1 MSQTDTNSNENK
13 SYVNER
19 KFTVYPSDFV
29 KGIKKLWWMCILLAA
44 LFGGGMFFN
53 SYRSYSPSYTVS
65 ATFTVSTQN
74 SSASIG
80 GISVYSFYYDS
91 TTAAQLASTFPYL
104 LNSNLLG
111 DMICEDM
118 GITSI
123 PVKMNASA
131 VQGSNMFTLSVTGKD
146 PQLTYD
152 ILQSVIK
159 NYPSVA
165 RYVVGNIKLTMITT
179 PTVPT
184 KPSNSTDYITDGIK
198 GAVAGI
204 AAGFM
209 LIVIYALSRK
219 TIRTKNDV
227 KNELN
232 CEYIGTIPQ
241 VRFKKHKIQTD
252 RSVLFTN
259 DKAGPGFLESVRVLR
274 NTFTNALGSKDKI
287 IMVTSTAPGEGKTTV
302 LTNLA
307 ISLADYDKKILL
319 IDGDLRNPSVA
330 KILRLNPD
338 ELNWHTETEKYKIA
352 DLEEY
357 NISFMSIDN
366 SDLRKQR
373 FINNDNIRSIF
384 DSVRD
389 SYDYIF
395 VDAPPCGLVSDALYI
410 AQEADAAFYVIYQD
424 AVRIGKIRSG
434 LDGLMSTD
442 VKIIGCVI
450 NGAVSGI
457 TGYGHNYG
465 YGHYGYGYR
474 YGRGYGGKYSK
485 NYGYGYGYGT
495 PEVPDYIEEAEK
507 NAEKESAPAENSD
520 GGKHKE
526 KEKRSLKKSRRKKD
540 VGDEKI

>member
-19 KFTVYPSDFV
+19 RIIVYPSDFV
-29 KGIKKLWWMCILLAA
+29 KGLRKLWWLCLLLAA
-44 LFGGGMFFN
+44 LLGSGMFYN
-53 SYRSYSPSYTVS
+53 AYRSYSPRYTVS
-65 ATFTVSTQN
+65 ATFTVSTQT

-104 LNSNLLG
+104 LNSNLLS

-118 GITSI
+118 DISYI
-123 PVKMNASA
+123 PVSMEASA
-131 VQGSNMFTLSVTGKD
+131 VEGSNMFTLSVTGKD

-165 RYVVGNIKLTMITT
+165 KYVVGNIKLTMITT

-184 KPSNSTDYITDGIK
+184 GPSNSSDYVTDGIK
-198 GAVAGI
+198 GACIGF
-204 AAGFM
+204 AAGVLF
-209 LIVIYALSRK
+209 IVIYALSRK
-219 TIRTKNDV
+219 TVRTKSDI
-227 KNELN
+227 KKELN
-232 CEYIGTIPQ
+232 CTYLGTVPQ
-241 VRFKKHKIQTD
+241 VRFKKHKTPTD
-252 RSVLFTN
+252 HSVLFTN
-259 DKAGPGFLESVRVLR
+259 DKAGPGFLESIRVLR
-274 NTFTNALGSKDKI
+274 NTFTNSISENDKI

-307 ISLADYDKKILL
+307 ISLADFDKKILL

-330 KILRLNPD
+330 KILKLNLD
-338 ELNWHTETEKYKIA
+338 EVNWHTETEKYKIA
-352 DLEEY
+352 YLEEC

-366 SDLRKQR
+366 SDLKKQR
-373 FINNDNIRSIF
+373 FINNDDMRKIF
-384 DSVRD
+384 DAVRD

-424 AVRIGKIRSG
+424 AVRIGKIKSG
-434 LDGLMSTD
+434 LDGLMSTN
-442 VKIIGCVI
+442 VKIVGCVI
-450 NGAVSGI
+450 NGAVSGLA
-457 TGYGHNYG
+457 GYGHDYG
-465 YGHYGYGYR
+465 YGHYGYGYYG
-474 YGRGYGGKYSK
+474 YGRHSK
-485 NYGYGYGYGT
+485 KYGYGYGN
-495 PEVPDYIEEAEK
+495 PEVPDEIEK
-507 NAEKESAPAENSD
+507 NEKKRESESESVYENPDS
-520 GGKHKE
+520 GERG
-526 KEKRSLKKSRRKKD
+526 EKRALKKSRRKKD

>member
-19 KFTVYPSDFV
+19 RIIVYPSDFV
-29 KGIKKLWWMCILLAA
+29 KGLRKLWWLCLLLAA
-44 LFGGGMFFN
+44 LLGSGMFYN
-53 SYRSYSPSYTVS
+53 AYRNYSPRYTVS
-65 ATFTVSTQN
+65 ATFTVSTQT

-104 LNSNLLG
+104 LNSNLLS

-118 GITSI
+118 DISYI
-123 PVKMNASA
+123 PVSMEASA
-131 VQGSNMFTLSVTGKD
+131 VEGSNMFTLSVTGKD

-165 RYVVGNIKLTMITT
+165 KYVVGNIKLTMITT

-184 KPSNSTDYITDGIK
+184 GPSNSSDYVTDGIK
-198 GAVAGI
+198 GACMGF
-204 AAGFM
+204 AAGVLF
-209 LIVIYALSRK
+209 IVIYALSRK
-219 TIRTKNDV
+219 TVRTKSDI

-232 CEYIGTIPQ
+232 CTYLGTVPQ
-241 VRFKKHKIQTD
+241 VRFKKHKTPTD
-252 RSVLFTN
+252 HSVLFTN
-259 DKAGPGFLESVRVLR
+259 DKAGPGFLESIRVLR
-274 NTFTNALGSKDKI
+274 NTFTNSISENDKI

-330 KILRLNPD
+330 KILRLNLD
-338 ELNWHTETEKYKIA
+338 DVTWHTETEKYKIA
-352 DLEEY
+352 YLEEC

-366 SDLRKQR
+366 SDLKKQR
-373 FINNDNIRSIF
+373 FINNDDIRKIF
-384 DSVRD
+384 DAVKD

-424 AVRIGKIRSG
+424 AVRIGKIKSG
-434 LDGLMSTD
+434 LDGLMSTN
-442 VKIIGCVI
+442 VKIVGCVI
-450 NGAVSGI
+450 NGAVSGLA
-457 TGYGHNYG
+457 GYGHNYG
-465 YGHYGYGYR
+465 YGHYGYGYYG
-474 YGRGYGGKYSK
+474 YGRHSK
-485 NYGYGYGYGT
+485 KYGYGYGN
-495 PEVPDYIEEAEK
+495 PEVPDDMEKNEKNQETEAEFV
-507 NAEKESAPAENSD
+507 NEKSD
-520 GGKHKE
+520 SQGRS
-526 KEKRSLKKSRRKKD
+526 EKRALKKGRRKKD

>member
-19 KFTVYPSDFV
+19 KFTVYSSDFV
-29 KGIKKLWWMCILLAA
+29 KGIKKLWWTCILFAA

-104 LNSNLLG
+104 LNSNLLS

-123 PVKMNASA
+123 PVKMNAAA

-165 RYVVGNIKLTMITT
+165 KYVVGNIKLTMITT

-184 KPSNSTDYITDGIK
+184 KPSNSNDYITDGIK
-198 GAVAGI
+198 GAAAGI
-204 AAGFM
+204 AAGLV

-219 TIRTKNDV
+219 TVRTKNDV

-232 CEYIGTIPQ
+232 CDYIGTIPQ

-319 IDGDLRNPSVA
+319 IDGDLRNPSAA
-330 KILRLNPD
+330 KVLRLNPD

-357 NISFMSIDN
+357 NISFMLIDN

-373 FINNDNIRSIF
+373 FINNDDIRNIF
-384 DSVRD
+384 DSVKD

-424 AVRIGKIRSG
+424 AVRIGKIKSG

-465 YGHYGYGYR
+465 YGHYGYG
-474 YGRGYGGKYSK
+474 GKYSK

-507 NAEKESAPAENSD
+507 KAEKESAPAENTE

>member
-274 NTFTNALGSKDKI
+274 NTFTNALDSKDKI

>member
-1 MSQTDTNSNENK
+1 MSQTDTNSKDNK
-13 SYVNER
+13 AYVNER
-19 KFTVYPSDFV
+19 KITVYPSDFI
-29 KGIKKLWWMCILLAA
+29 KGIKKLWWTCILLAVLA
-44 LFGGGMFFN
+44 GGGMFFN
-53 SYRSYSPSYTVS
+53 SYRSYTPKYTVS

-104 LNSNLLG
+104 LNSNLLS

-131 VQGSNMFTLSVTGKD
+131 VAGSNMFTLSVTGRD

-165 RYVVGNIKLTMITT
+165 KYVVGNIKLTMITT

-184 KPSNSTDYITDGIK
+184 KPSNSSGYVTDGIK
-198 GAVAGI
+198 GTAIGF
-204 AAGFM
+204 AAGLA

-219 TIRTKNDV
+219 TVRTKEDV
-227 KNELN
+227 RNELN

-241 VRFKKHKIQTD
+241 VRFKKHKVQTD
-252 RSVLFTN
+252 CSVLFTN
-259 DKAGPGFLESVRVLR
+259 DKAGAGFLESVRVLR
-274 NTFTNALGSKDKI
+274 NTFTHALGGKDKI

-307 ISLADYDKKILL
+307 ISLADYDKKVLL

-330 KILRLNPD
+330 KLLGLNLD
-338 ELNWHTETEKYKIA
+338 ELNWHTETEKYKIT
-352 DLEEY
+352 DLGEY

-366 SDLRKQR
+366 SDLKKQR
-373 FINNDNIRSIF
+373 FINSGDIKSIF
-384 DSVRD
+384 DSVRN

-434 LDGLMSTD
+434 LDGLMSTN

-450 NGAVSGI
+450 NGAGSGI
-457 TGYGHNYG
+457 AGYGHSYGYGSYG
-465 YGHYGYGYR
+465 YGHYGYGHY
-474 YGRGYGGKYSK
+474 GYGGKYLKDSA
-485 NYGYGYGYGT
+485 YGN
-495 PEVPDYIEEAEK
+495 PEVPDYMEDTESKTET
-507 NAEKESAPAENSD
+507 ESAPAEKTD
-520 GGKHKE
+520 GAKHNE

>member
-29 KGIKKLWWMCILLAA
+29 KGIKKLWWTCILLAV

-104 LNSNLLG
+104 LNSNLLS

-131 VQGSNMFTLSVTGKD
+131 VSGSNMFTLSVTGKD

-165 RYVVGNIKLTMITT
+165 KYVVGNIKLTMITT

-184 KPSNSTDYITDGIK
+184 KPSNSSDYITDGIK
-198 GAVAGI
+198 GAAAGI
-204 AAGFM
+204 AAGLV

-219 TIRTKNDV
+219 TVRTKNDV

-319 IDGDLRNPSVA
+319 IDGDLRNPSAA
-330 KILRLNPD
+330 KILRLNFN

-373 FINNDNIRSIF
+373 FINNDDIRSIF
-384 DSVRD
+384 DSVKD

-424 AVRIGKIRSG
+424 AVRIGKIKSG

-495 PEVPDYIEEAEK
+495 PEVPDYVEQAEK
-507 NAEKESAPAENSD
+507 KAEDESASAENTE

-540 VGDEKI
+540 IGDEKI